1 MLHILLNIKILALS
15 IVPVNIQVQH
25 CTLRKVLLNLVIEA
39 KEDKN
44 SSRYLLIV
52 EIRMLH
58 ILIKYEIV
66 MSTCRCKIL
75 DNF

>member
-1 MLHILLNIKILALS
+1 MLHILLYIKILALS

-25 CTLRKVLLNLVIEA
+25 CTLCKVLLNLVIKT

-44 SSRYLLIV
+44 SSRYMLIV

-66 MSTCRCKIL
+66 MSYMQM
-75 DNF
+75 